1 MSLPLD
7 WIYISGSLLRNKRAQ
22 GWIEINNSGQEF
34 ESISGH
40 LGEPHVLCTIVTTF
54 SVHD

>member
-1 MSLPLD
+1 MSHPLD

-22 GWIEINNSGQEF
+22 GWIEINNSVQEF

-40 LGEPHVLCTIVTTF
+40 LGKPQVLCTTVTTF
-54 SVHD
+54 SLHD